1 MNDPLKKHTLTIGG
15 EAYALVSDE
24 AEAVVQTAAVEVNA
38 LIQQLRA
45 TYLSVP
51 AHKIATLAA
60 LTYALK
66 MQRSEGVAEKYQQR
80 IFSLLREIDRELVT
94 L

>member
-1 MNDPLKKHTLTIGG
+1 MNESLKKHTLTIAG

-24 AEAVVQTAAVEVNA
+24 ADSVVQTAALEVNA

-60 LTYALK
+60 LTYALRVC
-66 MQRSEGVAEKYQQR
+66 RSEKASADVQQR
-80 IFSLLREIDRELVT
+80 IVSLLQEIDRELIA

>member
-1 MNDPLKKHTLTIGG
+1 MNEPLKKHTLTIAG

-24 AEAVVQTAAVEVNA
+24 AEAVVQAAALEVNA

-60 LTYALK
+60 LTYALRVL
-66 MQRSEGVAEKYQQR
+66 RSEGVSADCQKR
-80 IFSLLREIDRELVT
+80 IVSLLRDIDRELIT